1 MLERILLRSRISGG
15 WILYTAADST
25 NYLYG
30 IATDSNGNVFAA
42 GARSSDCYLV
52 KVNSSGIFQW
62 DRTLGGISSDDWN
75 DVDIDGSGNIYCF
88 GRSLSSTAGGSD
100 IQLAKYDT
108 NAGLTWQR
116 RLGGT
121 GLDTGT
127 GGAVNSSGSVFFGGW
142 GNTQTAGNADY
153 LIGSY
158 NTSGTIQWQRRF
170 GGAQFESSYGAA
182 IDASNNVYVAGNGNT
197 QTAGGPDA
205 LLVKYNST
213 GTIQWQRRLGGAND
227 QSFYAVETDASSNVF
242 ACGVN
247 VTTGASIVTKYD
259 TSGTLQWQKTFSVNH
274 AISSCTTDSAGNVYV
289 GGADRSYGAGG
300 GQITKLDTNGN
311 IIWARTLK
319 NGTANINSLHA
330 NSDGFLYVAGTY
342 NTSTGAFLAKIPVD
356 GSGTGTFGSWA
367 YAVGTWTA
375 SATTYTGATT
385 TLTSATT
392 TLTAATSTL
401 TAATP
406 SVSYTVQEL

>member
-1 MLERILLRSRISGG
+1 MFDRILLGSGGGGG

-25 NYLYG
+25 NSFYG
-30 IATDSNGNVFAA
+30 VVADGNGNVFAA

-52 KVNSSGIFQW
+52 KANSSGVVQW
-62 DRTLGGISSDDWN
+62 DRTLGGISSDDWS
-75 DVDIDGSGNIYCF
+75 DVDVDSSGNIYCF
-88 GRSLSSTAGGSD
+88 GRSLSATAGGSD
-100 IQLAKYDT
+100 VQLAKYDT
-108 NAGLTWQR
+108 SANLTWQR

-121 GLDTGT
+121 GLDTMG
-127 GGAVNSSGSVFFGGW
+127 GGAVDGSGNIFWGGW

-158 NTSGTIQWQRRF
+158 NTSGTIQWQRRL
-170 GGAQFESSYGAA
+170 GGAQYESSYGGA
-182 IDASNNVYVAGNGNT
+182 IDASNNVYVVGNGNT

-213 GTIQWQRRLGGAND
+213 GTIQWQVRLGDAND
-227 QSFYAVETDASSNVF
+227 QSFYAVETDASGNIF
-242 ACGVN
+242 ACGMN
-247 VTTGASIVTKYD
+247 VTTGAAIVAKYN

-274 AISSCTTDSAGNVYV
+274 AISSCTTDSVGNVYV

-300 GQITKLDTNGN
+300 GQITKLDTSGN
-311 IIWARTLK
+311 IIWTRTLK
-319 NGTANINSLHA
+319 NGTANINSLYA
-330 NSDGFLYVAGTY
+330 GSDGFLYIAGTY
-342 NTSTGAFLAKIPVD
+342 NASTGAFFAKVPVD
-356 GSGTGTFGSWA
+356 GSGTGTFGSWV

-375 SATTYTGATT
+375 SATTYTAAAT

-406 SVSYTVQEL
+406 SVSYTVEKL